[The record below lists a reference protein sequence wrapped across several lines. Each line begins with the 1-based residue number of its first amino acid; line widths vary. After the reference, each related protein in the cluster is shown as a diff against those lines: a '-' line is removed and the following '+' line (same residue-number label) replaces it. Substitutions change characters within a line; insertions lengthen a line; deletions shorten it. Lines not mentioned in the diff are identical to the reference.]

1 MRISATA
8 IAADSP
14 AAAEKLMACLH
25 DLSELLS
32 ENPRRGMAPP
42 DIAADLRHFPVG
54 DYLVLY
60 RNLGDR
66 VEIVRYVHGCLRLQ
80 DLV

>member
-1 MRISATA
+1 
-8 IAADSP
+8 
-14 AAAEKLMACLH
+14 MACLH

-80 DLV
+80 DLAQFRGCPRNCKRRADDH